1 MSAVE
6 IDILVKLVIGIIG
19 AGSGIVTWFAKR
31 SFEQMKD
38 SLDEL
43 VKAVNES
50 RISMAVL
57 ETKVIDQERR
67 MAALEVRVGALEAD
81 SRQMREG

>member
-1 MSAVE
+1 MTAAE
-6 IDILVKLVIGIIG
+6 LDIVVKLVIGIIG

-31 SFEQMKD
+31 SFEEMKG
-38 SLDEL
+38 SLDDL

-57 ETKVIDQERR
+57 ETKAIDQERR
-67 MAALEVRVGALEAD
+67 MTALELRVGALEAD